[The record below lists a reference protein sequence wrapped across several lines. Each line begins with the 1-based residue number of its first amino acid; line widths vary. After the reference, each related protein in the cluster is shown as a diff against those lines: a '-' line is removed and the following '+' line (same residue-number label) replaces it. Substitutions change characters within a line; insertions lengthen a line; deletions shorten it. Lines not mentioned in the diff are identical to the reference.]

1 MNTQVEKN
9 ETTLTGRVVS
19 NKADK
24 TITVVIERL
33 VKHPTYGKYVRR
45 RTKLLAHDET
55 NQCHEGDLVTIG
67 QCRPL
72 SKRKAW
78 TLLKV
83 VERATDAAPV
93 SV

>member
-83 VERATDAAPV
+83 VERANDAAPV
-93 SV
+93 TV

>member
-1 MNTQVEKN
+1 MDTKIEKN
-9 ETTLTGRVVS
+9 DTTLTGRVVS

-33 VKHPTYGKYVRR
+33 VKHPTYGKYVKR

-55 NQCHEGDLVTIG
+55 NQCREGDLVTIG
-67 QCRPL
+67 QCRPV

-78 TLLKV
+78 TLLTV
-83 VERATDAAPV
+83 VERAAETAQA

>member
-1 MNTQVEKN
+1 MNAQVEKN
-9 ETTLTGRVVS
+9 DTTLTGRVVS

-24 TITVVIERL
+24 TITVLIERL

-67 QCRPL
+67 QCRPV

-83 VERATDAAPV
+83 VERANDAAPV

>member
-1 MNTQVEKN
+1 MNEQVEKN
-9 ETTLTGRVVS
+9 ESTLTGRVVS

-45 RTKLLAHDET
+45 RTKLLAHDER
-55 NQCHEGDLVTIG
+55 NECQQGDLVTIG
-67 QCRPL
+67 MCRPL
-72 SKRKAW
+72 SKRKSW

-83 VERATDAAPV
+83 VERADSAAPV

>member
-1 MNTQVEKN
+1 MNAQTEKN

-72 SKRKAW
+72 SKRKSW

-83 VERATDAAPV
+83 VERANDAAPV
-93 SV
+93 AV